1 MKQRSIL
8 RTAALCAMLFLV
20 LSLAALAVN
29 VPKPTSDFYVNDFA
43 GVLSQSTKDAI
54 IAKNE
59 QLEQQTGA
67 QIVVTVV
74 DNAGGLSMEELAYQ
88 MFNQWEIGD
97 ADENNGV
104 LLLLSIEDDDYHC
117 LQGKGLERLLPT
129 TTLSRI
135 LQEDLEPDFAA
146 RDYDAG
152 VYKTF
157 LSLYDEVDSIY
168 ANGGTAHSGGY
179 DAAETKIKL
188 WGMIVLLIVG
198 LIVISTLS
206 RFLRRLRYHFPFG
219 SGYASGYAAGRM
231 DGSRR
236 RYYDRSYRSSGSSRS
251 NSYRSGSSHSSF
263 HSGGGGSSRGGG
275 AGRGH

>member
-1 MKQRSIL
+1 
-8 RTAALCAMLFLV
+8 MLFLV

-117 LQGKGLERLLPT
+117 L
-129 TTLSRI
+129 
-135 LQEDLEPDFAA
+135 
-146 RDYDAG
+146 
-152 VYKTF
+152 
-157 LSLYDEVDSIY
+157 
-168 ANGGTAHSGGY
+168 
-179 DAAETKIKL
+179 
-188 WGMIVLLIVG
+188 
-198 LIVISTLS
+198 
-206 RFLRRLRYHFPFG
+206 
-219 SGYASGYAAGRM
+219 
-231 DGSRR
+231 
-236 RYYDRSYRSSGSSRS
+236 
-251 NSYRSGSSHSSF
+251 
-263 HSGGGGSSRGGG
+263 
-275 AGRGH
+275 